1 MQRIENHDFL
11 RIYQK
16 LNHKSARVE
25 INRTEKNIWYLA
37 RVYVPPDYRN
47 QKIATGFLE
56 DILTWADEK
65 HVTLV
70 TEINSHDGLA
80 KEKLIEI
87 LKQYG
92 FKQLNDFQFIRQPVS
107 GRKVI
112 IC

>member
-1 MQRIENHDFL
+1 MQKIETLDFF
-11 RIYQK
+11 RIYQT
-16 LNHKSARVE
+16 LDRQSARVE
-25 INRTEKNIWYLA
+25 INRTDKNNWHLA
-37 RVYVPPDYRN
+37 RVFVPPDYRN